1 MKNINEIKIVLASSS
16 PRRKE
21 LLNKLTNN
29 IQVIKPNFNED
40 MISKE
45 LENKEEYPL
54 NEALLKRNYVLN
66 NYSLDLSNSILLTC
80 DTAII
85 FNNKIYGKPKDL
97 IEAYKMLNEFSS
109 STHKVI
115 SGYTLSYKNKVV
127 EKSIVSEVTF
137 NELSDTKIKEY
148 INNNE
153 VLDKAGSY
161 GIQFD
166 DKYHLINKIK
176 GSYNNIVGLPIED
189 IEIEIKKI
197 INE

>member
-21 LLNKLTNN
+21 LLSELTNN
-29 IQVIKPNFNED
+29 IEIIKPDFDETK
-40 MISKE
+40 ISKE
-45 LENKEEYPL
+45 LINKEEYPL
-54 NEALLKRNYVLN
+54 NEAILKRDYVLN
-66 NYSLDLSNSILLTC
+66 NYLLDLSISILLTC
-80 DTAII
+80 DTAIV

-97 IEAYKMLNEFSS
+97 KEAYSMLNNFSS

-115 SGYTLSYKNKVV
+115 SGYTLTYKNKRI

-137 NELSDTKIKEY
+137 NKLSDLKIKEY
-148 INNNE
+148 INNNQ

-166 DKYHLINKIK
+166 NKYHLINKIK

-189 IEIEIKKI
+189 IEIELNQL